1 MPNVSFGHHFDEF
14 VNQLVESGR
23 YNSVSEVVCSA
34 LRLLELQENQNVSN
48 HFIAEVQKGLDSGN
62 AGTLD
67 MAEIKR
73 IARERYSSLASR

>member
-34 LRLLELQENQNVSN
+34 LRLLELQENQN
-48 HFIAEVQKGLDSGN
+48 FIAEVQKGLDSGN